1 MCVNFRKWI
10 CTGCD
15 ESLPCTGF
23 GVESPHGCIY
33 RKEENCNWSVATEN
47 IEPAAQPPFDD
58 IKEFLKPT
66 ANDRYMTA
74 LEVFREFLDNT
85 DGGINGPFQQ
95 WCRDWSWRTNR
106 GV

>member
-1 MCVNFRKWI
+1 MSNLTRYDLYVGDTEEHAEFEI
-10 CTGCD
+10 D
-15 ESLPCTGF
+15 EDTNGEW
-23 GVESPHGCIY
+23 V
-33 RKEENCNWSVATEN
+33 K
-47 IEPAAQPPFDD
+47 FDD